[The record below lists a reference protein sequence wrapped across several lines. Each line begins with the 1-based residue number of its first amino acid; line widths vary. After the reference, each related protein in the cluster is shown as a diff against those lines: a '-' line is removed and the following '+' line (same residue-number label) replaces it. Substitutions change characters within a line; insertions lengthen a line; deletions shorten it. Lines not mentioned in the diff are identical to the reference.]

1 MGPYRKL
8 WFTLIAVL
16 AVTFSLLGF
25 YGGEVYRQA
34 PPIPTVVAADGQRL
48 FGRDDI
54 LTGRPPGSRWA
65 ACSWA
70 RSGATAPTRR
80 RTGRPTGCTASW
92 APGWTWRRA
101 RRTASPTPNCPRRL
115 QAALRETLKAEYR
128 GNRVNADEVL
138 TVRYAPRAGHRPD
151 RRLL

>member
-34 PPIPTVVAADGQRL
+34 PPIPQRPWSRPTGNACSAATTSW
-48 FGRDDI
+48 
-54 LTGRPPGSRWA
+54 TGRPPGSRWA
-65 ACSWA
+65 ACSRLA
-70 RSGATAPTRR
+70 L
-80 RTGRPTGCTASW
+80 
-92 APGWTWRRA
+92 
-101 RRTASPTPNCPRRL
+101 PRRL
-115 QAALRETLKAEYR
+115 PGAGLDGRLAAPRAGRLDLAAREAHGQPYAELPAPAQAALRETLKAEYR

-138 TVRYAPRAGHRPD
+138 TVMARRAPPPRPPA
-151 RRLL
+151 LL